1 MNKLLRGLIV
11 VILILSVGALVL
23 EFMLF
28 AKREEFKGRSLKLA
42 DGVVALAPYIETP
55 VTNADLRVKD
65 SPRLQLQ
72 RNQVWNYFLL
82 DSNGKPVKDLTT
94 GGKMT
99 TGPGTID
106 EQLKK
111 MAALAAQQI
120 DRMNDLR
127 DTLVRKETKLAET
140 EATLDR
146 TTKDLET
153 ANADIKQ
160 KTDTIAQQTKDIE
173 DKGKEITDLKAKN
186 EEANGKIEIQKG
198 EIGKLTDKV
207 KDKDAEIVSM
217 KDYIVKLEKDRNRG
231 GSTNAAAINMVPG
244 LQGKIIVVE
253 PKWGFVVLDLPAGSQ
268 LCANVMLTVQRKDQ
282 LIGKV
287 HVAAVFADRR
297 LAVAEMVEGWEQKP
311 AAAGDLVFF

>member
-1 MNKLLRGLIV
+1 MNKLLRALV
-11 VILILSVGALVL
+11 VMLLVLSVGALVL

-42 DGVVALAPYIETP
+42 DGVVALAPYLETP
-55 VTNADLRVKD
+55 ATNVDPRVKD

-72 RNQVWNYFLL
+72 RNQVWDYYLR

-111 MAALAAQQI
+111 MAMLSAQQVE
-120 DRMNDLR
+120 RMNDLR

-140 EATLDR
+140 EATLDK
-146 TTKDLET
+146 TTKDLEA

-173 DKGKEITDLKAKN
+173 EKGKENVDLKAKN
-186 EEANGKIEIQKG
+186 EEANGKIEIQKS
-198 EIGKLTDKV
+198 EIGKLTDKL
-207 KDKDAEIVSM
+207 KDKDSEITSM
-217 KDYIVKLEKDRNRG
+217 KDYIVKLEKDKNRN
-231 GSTNAAAINMVPG
+231 SANAGAKNMSPG
-244 LQGKIIVVE
+244 LQGKVIVVE
-253 PKWGFVVLDLPAGSQ
+253 PKWGFVVLDLPPGSQ
-268 LCANVMLTVQRKDQ
+268 LGSNVDLTVQRKDQ

>member
-1 MNKLLRGLIV
+1 MNKLLRVLIV
-11 VILILSVGALVL
+11 VLLVLSFGALVL

-42 DGVVALAPYIETP
+42 DGVVALAPYLETP
-55 VTNADLRVKD
+55 ATNVDLRVKD

-72 RNQVWNYFLL
+72 RGQVWNYYLR

-111 MAALAAQQI
+111 MATLSVQQV

-140 EATLDR
+140 EATLDK
-146 TTKDLET
+146 TTKELEA

-160 KTDTIAQQTKDIE
+160 KTDTLAQQTKDIE

-186 EEANGKIEIQKG
+186 EEAN
-198 EIGKLTDKV
+198 
-207 KDKDAEIVSM
+207 
-217 KDYIVKLEKDRNRG
+217 
-231 GSTNAAAINMVPG
+231 
-244 LQGKIIVVE
+244 
-253 PKWGFVVLDLPAGSQ
+253 
-268 LCANVMLTVQRKDQ
+268 
-282 LIGKV
+282 
-287 HVAAVFADRR
+287 
-297 LAVAEMVEGWEQKP
+297 
-311 AAAGDLVFF
+311 